1 MSAIELALQRGGWL
15 HWLQLIMSDL
25 APPDFEKLTIT
36 ELRQVLNANPQPY
49 RVHVQIDSRNDRTTS
64 SGSPFVE
71 MRLADAGDSLVWRV
85 FDNSPL
91 LAETRQLARGTCIE
105 LAAQWADAGK
115 FGPEPR
121 HPVLRILTD
130 EEKAVLFNGSQEL
143 AQQQRNDYDFIVMT
157 AHAMMDPRLKGLCTL
172 FLDRFGD
179 RFRRAAAARENH
191 HARRGGLVEHVA
203 QMMRGAA
210 AIAEV
215 YPSLNKDLLLSGVL
229 FHDCGKMWENNFPEN
244 GFHMPH
250 DLWGELLGHIS
261 LGLELVN
268 KLWRDLLEQPGAGE
282 WLTLEPA
289 NDLVRVHLLHLIG
302 SHHGQ
307 YDYGAPVLPKTPEAV
322 ILHHIDNIDA
332 KMEMLRR
339 GYNTSKD
346 LGNGIF
352 ERFRPWPTNVVT
364 PLPEVPA
371 PEIVKDP
378 DAE

>member
-1 MSAIELALQRGGWL
+1 
-15 HWLQLIMSDL
+15 MSDL

>member
-1 MSAIELALQRGGWL
+1 
-15 HWLQLIMSDL
+15 MSDL
-25 APPDFEKLTIT
+25 APSDFEKLTLS
-36 ELRQVLNANPQPY
+36 ELRQVLNATPQPY

-64 SGSPFVE
+64 TGSPFVE
-71 MRLADAGDSLVWRV
+71 LRLVDGSDSLVWRV
-85 FDNSPL
+85 FDNSPM
-91 LAETRQLARGTCIE
+91 LAETRQLPRGTCIE

-121 HPVLRILTD
+121 QPMWRMLTD
-130 EEKAVLFNGSQEL
+130 DEKLVLFNGSADL
-143 AQQQRNDYDFIVMT
+143 ARRQREDYDHISNT
-157 AHAMMDPRLKGLCTL
+157 AHEMTDPRLRELCLL
-172 FLDRFGD
+172 FLERFGD

-210 AIAEV
+210 AVAAV
-215 YPSLNKDLLLSGVL
+215 YPSLNRDLLLAGVL
-229 FHDCGKMWENNFPEN
+229 FHDCGKMWENNYPEH

-250 DLWGELLGHIS
+250 DLWGELLGHIP

-268 KLWRDLLEQPGAGE
+268 KLWRDLMEQSASAE
-282 WLTLEPA
+282 WQTLEPG

-307 YDYGAPVLPKTPEAV
+307 YEFGAPVLPKTPEAIV
-322 ILHHIDNIDA
+322 LHHIDNIDA

-339 GYNTSKD
+339 GYTTSKD

-352 ERFRPWPTNVVT
+352 ERFRPWPTHIVT
-364 PLPEVPA
+364 PLPAIP
-371 PEIVKDP
+371 PEP
-378 DAE
+378 REPEAE